1 MKLPIT
7 STLRRPTL
15 FGSPPCFID
24 FCIHHMIYF
33 GKVLS
38 PIAKG
43 IEGNYDNGHCIEKL
57 EVETVP
63 LNLTYLLGLQQEIE
77 DDTHLKCGH
86 QYRHVSLL
94 NRYQA
99 CFHLNSTKSKKMILT
114 KLKTSTLIK
123 SITLKKI
130 CTANVYLNIKKSTHF
145 SLDEYSSC
153 HSQMFEYFFCILFP

>member
-1 MKLPIT
+1 
-7 STLRRPTL
+7 
-15 FGSPPCFID
+15 
-24 FCIHHMIYF
+24 MIYF

-130 CTANVYLNIKKSTHF
+130 CTANVYLNIKNLLTLAWMNIPAAILKCLNTSF
-145 SLDEYSSC
+145 ASS
-153 HSQMFEYFFCILFP
+153 SPKLR